1 MAIRLNKKDF
11 GKLIDPF
18 NGKQD
23 IIEQVIVTPL
33 DPCKTFS
40 DDPLRMMRAVR
51 FASELNFSIKKSILD
66 SIEKN
71 RERLS
76 IVSQERITDEFNKIL
91 LQETFYW
98 IKFTIQN
105 KITSFF
111 LMN

>member
-66 SIEKN
+66 SIEKIEN
-71 RERLS
+71 DCQLFRKK
-76 IVSQERITDEFNKIL
+76 RITDEFNKYFSPRNL
-91 LQETFYW
+91 L
-98 IKFTIQN
+98 
-105 KITSFF
+105 
-111 LMN
+111 LD

>member
-1 MAIRLNKKDF
+1 ML
-11 GKLIDPF
+11 LH
-18 NGKQD
+18 
-23 IIEQVIVTPL
+23 

-91 LQETFYW
+91 LSKKPSIGLNLLFKTKLLHIF
-98 IKFTIQN
+98 
-105 KITSFF
+105 
-111 LMN
+111 